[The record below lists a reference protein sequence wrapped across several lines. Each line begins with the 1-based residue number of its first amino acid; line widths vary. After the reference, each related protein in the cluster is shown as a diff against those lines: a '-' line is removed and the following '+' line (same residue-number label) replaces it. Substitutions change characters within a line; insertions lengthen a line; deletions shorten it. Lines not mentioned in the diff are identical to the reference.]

1 MTTTI
6 WHKKTI
12 EEYLTALG
20 SKSETPAGGVQA
32 AFIGAQAC
40 APTKS
45 IMTYILKLL
54 FGWKHYNWHKVP
66 CWI

>member
-40 APTKS
+40 AMATSQRNRK
-45 IMTYILKLL
+45 
-54 FGWKHYNWHKVP
+54 
-66 CWI
+66 